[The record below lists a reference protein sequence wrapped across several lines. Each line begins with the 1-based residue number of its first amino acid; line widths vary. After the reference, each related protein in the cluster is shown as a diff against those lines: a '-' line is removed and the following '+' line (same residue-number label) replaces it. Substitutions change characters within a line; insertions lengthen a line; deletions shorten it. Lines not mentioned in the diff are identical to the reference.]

1 MKFSDMVDEV
11 VEGTHPLTVIEGV
24 LGADR
29 SDDIDSFEAKAVA
42 FQELAG
48 SIQQYNGYVGP
59 DWITQMADQIRG
71 TSPDGIN
78 ELVSMAERNRGQ
90 YLDSARIDAGGSFD
104 MWDNIL
110 RGLIAVSTDQVA
122 PQV

>member
-48 SIQQYNGYVGP
+48 SIQQYNGYCLLYTS
-59 DWITQMADQIRG
+59 DAAD
-71 TSPDGIN
+71 
-78 ELVSMAERNRGQ
+78 E
-90 YLDSARIDAGGSFD
+90 
-104 MWDNIL
+104 
-110 RGLIAVSTDQVA
+110 
-122 PQV
+122 